1 MCHIKTALTF
11 SFFVESQIFSLV
23 SNVYVLKAV
32 FSSSITVG
40 EDLAMLF
47 ALSLVKLNSFQWWC
61 IKAVGCTNICT
72 TLLLD
77 ICKTI
82 YFHVYLWKRKS
93 LIWRTLWVVSCRVI
107 CCDRQSHGSQKDR
120 CLTWNILHAQLYL
133 KKFLPISLF
142 FMAFYFYTSF
152 SSNKKE
158 ARMSY
163 KQRSDHN
170 KNLKWTERETF
181 RYWAQSVPFGG
192 SWGRSSS

>member
-1 MCHIKTALTF
+1 MHSSWTHKY
-11 SFFVESQIFSLV
+11 FSLV
-23 SNVYVLKAV
+23 SKAYMLKAI
-32 FSSSITVG
+32 FSSRITVG

-82 YFHVYLWKRKS
+82 FFHVYLWKRKS
-93 LIWRTLWVVSCRVI
+93 LIWRTLWVASWRVI
-107 CCDRQSHGSQKDR
+107 CCKRQSHGSQKDN

-133 KKFLPISLF
+133 KKFLSILPLF
-142 FMAFYFYTSF
+142 MVFYFYTGF

-158 ARMSY
+158 ARISY
-163 KQRSDHN
+163 KQRSDQQ
-170 KNLKWTERETF
+170 WV
-181 RYWAQSVPFGG
+181 Q
-192 SWGRSSS
+192 